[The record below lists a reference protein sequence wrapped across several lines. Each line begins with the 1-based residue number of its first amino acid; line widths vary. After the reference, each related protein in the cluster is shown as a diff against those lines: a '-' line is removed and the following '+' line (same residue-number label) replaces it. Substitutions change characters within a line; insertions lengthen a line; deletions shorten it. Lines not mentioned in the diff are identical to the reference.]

1 LTPLAR
7 LRPYTYQIFLLA
19 YTPLG
24 LYADAHVANVYQQ
37 DALGVLTFGVLFA
50 VLRFSPREQR
60 RQVWLAV
67 LIATAGELY
76 FSLGVG
82 LYRYRFDNVP
92 LYVPAGHGLVYL
104 FALTAAATPLMLRR
118 RRLLV
123 GLALG
128 LATSWALFGVTLL
141 PLLTGRLDM
150 TGALLWPVFA
160 YFTLRSR
167 QAPVY
172 AAAFLMTSVLEL
184 FGTGFQNWTWQAI
197 APISH
202 LHQGNPPSVIAG
214 AYCLLD
220 AVVMRLSAVVG
231 GRARRQEGGRI
242 DGVVGLPE
250 LEVEVGA
257 GRVAGRPLAADDLA
271 LGDGV
276 PHLDRDPQ
284 EVPVERGQPAGVGD
298 DDVVAVPDQD
308 AVHIR
313 PTGQ

>member
-1 LTPLAR
+1 LDLITR
-7 LRPYTYQIFLLA
+7 LSPYRYQLFLLA

-37 DALGVLTFGVLFA
+37 YALGVLTFAVLIF
-50 VLRFSPREQR
+50 VLRFAPQAQR

-67 LIATAGELY
+67 LIATCGEVY

-92 LYVPAGHGLVYL
+92 LYVPAGHGLVYF

-123 GLALG
+123 GIALG
-128 LATSWALFGVTLL
+128 LATAWAVLGVTLL

-150 TGALLWPVFA
+150 TGALLWPVFV

-184 FGTGFQNWTWQAI
+184 FGTGFHNWTWQAI

-220 AVVMRLSAVVG
+220 AAVIWLSPRLWRTEALASRWRDAPAEADAG
-231 GRARRQEGGRI
+231 DLEPRAPAEI
-242 DGVVGLPE
+242 GLP
-250 LEVEVGA
+250 
-257 GRVAGRPLAADDLA
+257 
-271 LGDGV
+271 
-276 PHLDRDPQ
+276 
-284 EVPVERGQPAGVGD
+284 
-298 DDVVAVPDQD
+298 
-308 AVHIR
+308 
-313 PTGQ
+313 

>member
-1 LTPLAR
+1 LTFLTR
-7 LRPYTYQIFLLA
+7 LRPYRYQLFLLA

-37 DALGVLTFGVLFA
+37 YALGVLTFAVLFV
-50 VLRFSPREQR
+50 VLRLSPREQR

-67 LIATAGELY
+67 VIATAGELY

-82 LYRYRFDNVP
+82 LYRYRLDNVP
-92 LYVPAGHGLVYL
+92 LYVPAGHGLVYF
-104 FALTAAATPLMLRR
+104 FALTAAATPLMLRK

-128 LATSWALFGVTLL
+128 LATAWALLGVTVL
-141 PLLTGRLDM
+141 PLITGRLDM
-150 TGALLWPVFA
+150 TGALLWPIFA

-184 FGTGFQNWTWQAI
+184 FGTGFHNWTWQAI

-220 AVVMRLSAVVG
+220 AAVMRLTKLHPLRRFSPSPRGGEGREGRNSDRKVDVG
-231 GRARRQEGGRI
+231 TDQ
-242 DGVVGLPE
+242 GLPTIPE
-250 LEVEVGA
+250 PPGEPG
-257 GRVAGRPLAADDLA
+257 PA
-271 LGDGV
+271 LV
-276 PHLDRDPQ
+276 PTLPSPFHGEGSSTD
-284 EVPVERGQPAGVGD
+284 
-298 DDVVAVPDQD
+298 
-308 AVHIR
+308 
-313 PTGQ
+313 

>member
-1 LTPLAR
+1 MLKR
-7 LRPYTYQIFLLA
+7 LRPYSYQLFLLA

-37 DALGVLTFGVLFA
+37 DLLGALTFGVLILA
-50 VLRFSPREQR
+50 LRLAPPAQR

-67 LIATAGELY
+67 AIATCGELY

-92 LYVPAGHGLVYL
+92 LYVPAGHGLVYF
-104 FALTAAATPLMLRR
+104 FALTAATTPLLVAR

-123 GLALG
+123 GAALVLATAWALLG
-128 LATSWALFGVTLL
+128 LTLL
-141 PLLTGRLDM
+141 PLLTGRVDM

-172 AAAFLMTSVLEL
+172 AAAFLMTSLLEL

-197 APISH
+197 APVTH

-220 AVVMRLSAVVG
+220 AAVIWLSPRLAT
-231 GRARRQEGGRI
+231 
-242 DGVVGLPE
+242 LWP
-250 LEVEVGA
+250 
-257 GRVAGRPLAADDLA
+257 GRP
-271 LGDGV
+271 
-276 PHLDRDPQ
+276 
-284 EVPVERGQPAGVGD
+284 EPVEEA
-298 DDVVAVPDQD
+298 A
-308 AVHIR
+308 
-313 PTGQ
+313 

>member
-1 LTPLAR
+1 MAPLTRLA
-7 LRPYTYQIFLLA
+7 PYRYQLFLLA

-24 LYADAHVANVYQQ
+24 LYADSRVANVYEQY
-37 DALGVLTFGVLFA
+37 ALGVLTFAVLVF
-50 VLRFSPREQR
+50 VLRFAPAAQR

-67 LIATAGELY
+67 LIATCGELY

-104 FALTAAATPLMLRR
+104 FALTAAATPLMLRW

-128 LATSWALFGVTLL
+128 LATGWALLGVTVL
-141 PLLTGRLDM
+141 PLLTGRLDV

-160 YFTLRSR
+160 YFTVRSR

-220 AVVMRLSAVVG
+220 AAVIRLS
-231 GRARRQEGGRI
+231 RL
-242 DGVVGLPE
+242 LPSP
-250 LEVEVGA
+250 LASPFIHYPLA
-257 GRVAGRPLAADDLA
+257 GRVRVGRNNNPKLA
-271 LGDGV
+271 V
-276 PHLDRDPQ
+276 
-284 EVPVERGQPAGVGD
+284 
-298 DDVVAVPDQD
+298 VPD
-308 AVHIR
+308 VSV
-313 PTGQ
+313 PTAPEQPVALDPGLPVAPP

>member
-1 LTPLAR
+1 MYAR
-7 LRPYTYQIFLLA
+7 FRPYGYQLFLLV

-24 LYADAHVANVYQQ
+24 LYADAHVANVWEQT
-37 DALGVLTFGVLFA
+37 ALGVLTFLVLFG
-50 VLRFSPREQR
+50 VLRFAPPAQR

-67 LIATAGELY
+67 AIATCGELY

-104 FALTAAATPLMLRR
+104 FALTAAATPLMIAR

-123 GLALG
+123 GLALAV
-128 LATSWALFGVTLL
+128 ATAWALLGVTVF
-141 PLLTGRLDM
+141 PLFTGRVDM

-184 FGTGFQNWTWQAI
+184 FGTGFHNWTWQAV

-202 LHQGNPPSVIAG
+202 LQQGNPPSVIAG

-220 AVVMRLSAVVG
+220 AAVLRLGPRLPSLEPLRQ
-231 GRARRQEGGRI
+231 RAMGSVRRFVTAI
-242 DGVVGLPE
+242 SS
-250 LEVEVGA
+250 
-257 GRVAGRPLAADDLA
+257 
-271 LGDGV
+271 
-276 PHLDRDPQ
+276 
-284 EVPVERGQPAGVGD
+284 
-298 DDVVAVPDQD
+298 
-308 AVHIR
+308 
-313 PTGQ
+313 

>member
-1 LTPLAR
+1 MNLLTR
-7 LRPYTYQIFLLA
+7 LRPRLGPYRYQLFLLA

-24 LYADAHVANVYQQ
+24 LYADSRVANVYQQ
-37 DALGVLTFGVLFA
+37 YALGVLTFAVLFF
-50 VLRFSPREQR
+50 VLRFAPPAQR

-67 LIATAGELY
+67 LIATCGELY

-92 LYVPAGHGLVYL
+92 LYVPAGHGLVYF

-128 LATSWALFGVTLL
+128 LATGWALLGVTVL
-141 PLLTGRLDM
+141 PLLTGRLDV

-220 AVVMRLSAVVG
+220 AAVIGLSRLLPSPRESSLNPSPPTSPFSPSPVG
-231 GRARRQEGGRI
+231 GRARVGPNSGPKPAVVPEL
-242 DGVVGLPE
+242 GVSTSTEEPVAVDPGLP
-250 LEVEVGA
+250 
-257 GRVAGRPLAADDLA
+257 VAP
-271 LGDGV
+271 
-276 PHLDRDPQ
+276 P
-284 EVPVERGQPAGVGD
+284 
-298 DDVVAVPDQD
+298 
-308 AVHIR
+308 
-313 PTGQ
+313 

>member
-1 LTPLAR
+1 LTSPTR
-7 LRPYTYQIFLLA
+7 LRPYRYQLFLLA

-37 DALGVLTFGVLFA
+37 YALGVLTFGVLFF
-50 VLRFSPREQR
+50 VLRFAPREQR

-67 LIATAGELY
+67 VIATLGELY

-92 LYVPAGHGLVYL
+92 LYVPAGHGLVYF

-128 LATSWALFGVTLL
+128 LATAWALLGVTVL
-141 PLLTGRLDM
+141 PLITGRLDM
-150 TGALLWPVFA
+150 TGALLWPIFA

-184 FGTGFQNWTWQAI
+184 FGTGFHNWTWQAI

-220 AVVMRLSAVVG
+220 AAVMRLTKLHPLRRFSPSPRSGEGREGRNSARKVDVG
-231 GRARRQEGGRI
+231 TNQGLSTVPEPPGEPGPALVPTLPSPFHGEGSSS
-242 DGVVGLPE
+242 D
-250 LEVEVGA
+250 
-257 GRVAGRPLAADDLA
+257 
-271 LGDGV
+271 
-276 PHLDRDPQ
+276 
-284 EVPVERGQPAGVGD
+284 
-298 DDVVAVPDQD
+298 
-308 AVHIR
+308 
-313 PTGQ
+313 

>member
-1 LTPLAR
+1 LTLYTR
-7 LRPYTYQIFLLA
+7 LRPYRYQLFLLA

-37 DALGVLTFGVLFA
+37 YALGALTFA
-50 VLRFSPREQR
+50 VLFFVLRFAPREQR

-67 LIATAGELY
+67 VIATCGELY

-92 LYVPAGHGLVYL
+92 LYVPAGHGLVYF

-128 LATSWALFGVTLL
+128 LATAWALLGVTVL

-150 TGALLWPVFA
+150 TGALLWPIFA

-167 QAPVY
+167 KAPVY

-184 FGTGFQNWTWQAI
+184 FGTGFHNWTWQAI

-220 AVVMRLSAVVG
+220 AAVMRLSGLLPSALI
-231 GRARRQEGGRI
+231 GRGQRPTSPTRQFSPSPLCGE
-242 DGVVGLPE
+242 
-250 LEVEVGA
+250 
-257 GRVAGRPLAADDLA
+257 GRVGRNSGGKLRRRKTPAPVDEPKEQPE
-271 LGDGV
+271 GV
-276 PHLDRDPQ
+276 PASP
-284 EVPVERGQPAGVGD
+284 PWPS
-298 DDVVAVPDQD
+298 P
-308 AVHIR
+308 
-313 PTGQ
+313 

>member
-1 LTPLAR
+1 MTLVQR
-7 LRPYTYQIFLLA
+7 LRPYRYQLFLLA

-24 LYADAHVANVYQQ
+24 LFADAHTTSVLQQ
-37 DALGVLTFGVLFA
+37 YALGVLTFAVLYS
-50 VLRFSPREQR
+50 VLRFSPPEQR

-67 LIATAGELY
+67 AIATCGELY

-82 LYRYRFDNVP
+82 LYRYRYDNVP

-104 FALTAAATPLMLRR
+104 FALTAARTPLMLAR

-128 LATSWALFGVTLL
+128 LATTWALLGLTLL
-141 PLLTGRLDM
+141 PLLTGRVDM
-150 TGALLWPVFA
+150 TGALLWPLFA
-160 YFTLRSR
+160 YFALRSR

-184 FGTGFQNWTWQAI
+184 FGTGFGNWTWQAV

-220 AVVMRLSAVVG
+220 AAVLRLAPRLPSLGAI
-231 GRARRQEGGRI
+231 RARISPGATAKEPRS
-242 DGVVGLPE
+242 LPA
-250 LEVEVGA
+250 GA
-257 GRVAGRPLAADDLA
+257 G
-271 LGDGV
+271 
-276 PHLDRDPQ
+276 
-284 EVPVERGQPAGVGD
+284 E
-298 DDVVAVPDQD
+298 
-308 AVHIR
+308 
-313 PTGQ
+313 

>member
-1 LTPLAR
+1 VGVIRR
-7 LRPYTYQIFLLA
+7 LRPYAYQLFLLA

-24 LYADAHVANVYQQ
+24 LYADRQVANVWQQ
-37 DALGVLTFGVLFA
+37 AALGVLTFAVLVV
-50 VLRFSPREQR
+50 VLRFAPPQQR

-67 LIATAGELY
+67 AIATCGELY

-104 FALTAAATPLMLRR
+104 FALTAATTPLMIAR

-123 GLALG
+123 GAAVV
-128 LATSWALFGVTLL
+128 LATTWALLGVTLL
-141 PLLTGRLDM
+141 PLLTGRVDM
-150 TGALLWPVFA
+150 TGALLWPLFA

-197 APISH
+197 APLTH
-202 LHQGNPPSVIAG
+202 LQQGNPPSVIAG

-220 AVVMRLSAVVG
+220 AAVIRLSP
-231 GRARRQEGGRI
+231 RLARLWPDPAQPIE
-242 DGVVGLPE
+242 E
-250 LEVEVGA
+250 
-257 GRVAGRPLAADDLA
+257 AA
-271 LGDGV
+271 
-276 PHLDRDPQ
+276 
-284 EVPVERGQPAGVGD
+284 
-298 DDVVAVPDQD
+298 
-308 AVHIR
+308 
-313 PTGQ
+313 

>member
-1 LTPLAR
+1 LSFLTQ
-7 LRPYTYQIFLLA
+7 LRPYRYQLFLLA

-37 DALGVLTFGVLFA
+37 FGLGLLTFA
-50 VLRFSPREQR
+50 VLFFVLRFAPPLQR

-67 LIATAGELY
+67 LIATCGELY
-76 FSLGVG
+76 FSVGIG
-82 LYRYRFDNVP
+82 LYRYRFDNLP
-92 LYVPAGHGLVYL
+92 LYVPAGHGLVYF

-123 GLALG
+123 ALS
-128 LATSWALFGVTLL
+128 LVIATTWALLGVTLL

-150 TGALLWPVFA
+150 TGALLWPLLA

-184 FGTGFQNWTWQAI
+184 CGTGFHNWTWQAI

-220 AVVMRLSAVVG
+220 AAVMRLTRQRAPLLDPPLGSLETSAEEALEPVG
-231 GRARRQEGGRI
+231 GG
-242 DGVVGLPE
+242 P
-250 LEVEVGA
+250 A
-257 GRVAGRPLAADDLA
+257 GR
-271 LGDGV
+271 
-276 PHLDRDPQ
+276 
-284 EVPVERGQPAGVGD
+284 
-298 DDVVAVPDQD
+298 
-308 AVHIR
+308 
-313 PTGQ
+313 

>member
-1 LTPLAR
+1 LDLINR
-7 LRPYTYQIFLLA
+7 LRPYRYQLFLLA

-24 LYADAHVANVYQQ
+24 LYADAHVENVYQQ
-37 DALGVLTFGVLFA
+37 YALGALTFA
-50 VLRFSPREQR
+50 VLIFVLRFAPRQQR

-67 LIATAGELY
+67 LIATCGELY

-92 LYVPAGHGLVYL
+92 LYVPAGHGLVYF
-104 FALTAAATPLMLRR
+104 FALTAAATPLMLHR

-128 LATSWALFGVTLL
+128 LATAWALLGVTVL

-150 TGALLWPVFA
+150 TGALLWPIFA

-184 FGTGFQNWTWQAI
+184 FGTGFHNWTWQAI
-197 APISH
+197 APMSH

-220 AVVMRLSAVVG
+220 AAVMRL
-231 GRARRQEGGRI
+231 
-242 DGVVGLPE
+242 LPS
-250 LEVEVGA
+250 
-257 GRVAGRPLAADDLA
+257 RPASNPD
-271 LGDGV
+271 
-276 PHLDRDPQ
+276 
-284 EVPVERGQPAGVGD
+284 QPASSPSPLLAGVGLST
-298 DDVVAVPDQD
+298 VPQPPPEPESGLR
-308 AVHIR
+308 AA
-313 PTGQ
+313 PQTALGAELGLPAAPP

>member
-1 LTPLAR
+1 LSWQALTLLTR
-7 LRPYTYQIFLLA
+7 LRPYRYQLFLLA

-24 LYADAHVANVYQQ
+24 LYADARVANVYQQ
-37 DALGVLTFGVLFA
+37 YALGVLTFAVLFLA
-50 VLRFSPREQR
+50 LRFAPPEQR

-67 LIATAGELY
+67 LIATCGELY

-92 LYVPAGHGLVYL
+92 LYVPAGHGLVYF

-128 LATSWALFGVTLL
+128 LATTWALLGVTLL

-150 TGALLWPVFA
+150 TGALLWPIFA
-160 YFTLRSR
+160 YFTVRSR

-184 FGTGFQNWTWQAI
+184 FGTGFHNWTWQAI

-220 AVVMRLSAVVG
+220 AAVMRILPSRPAPFPSQQAMSPSPLVG
-231 GRARRQEGGRI
+231 R
-242 DGVVGLPE
+242 
-250 LEVEVGA
+250 
-257 GRVAGRPLAADDLA
+257 
-271 LGDGV
+271 
-276 PHLDRDPQ
+276 
-284 EVPVERGQPAGVGD
+284 AGVGPNSD
-298 DDVVAVPDQD
+298 SEPLVGAD
-308 AVHIR
+308 IGL
-313 PTGQ
+313 PTAPP

>member
-1 LTPLAR
+1 MPTR
-7 LRPYTYQIFLLA
+7 T
-19 YTPLG
+19 
-24 LYADAHVANVYQQ
+24 ANVYQQ
-37 DALGVLTFGVLFA
+37 YALGVLTFAVLFF
-50 VLRFSPREQR
+50 VLRFAPREQR

-67 LIATAGELY
+67 VIATCGELY

-92 LYVPAGHGLVYL
+92 LYVPAGHGLVYF

-128 LATSWALFGVTLL
+128 LATAWALLGVTVL
-141 PLLTGRLDM
+141 PLLTGRLDV
-150 TGALLWPVFA
+150 TGALLWPIFA

-184 FGTGFQNWTWQAI
+184 FGTGFHNWTWQAV

-220 AVVMRLSAVVG
+220 AAVMWLTRFPS
-231 GRARRQEGGRI
+231 
-242 DGVVGLPE
+242 PFM
-250 LEVEVGA
+250 
-257 GRVAGRPLAADDLA
+257 GRVRVGVPDPDGGGWGGTGAQKARPPGGQVPEAARLPTLA
-271 LGDGV
+271 LPRKWGGES
-276 PHLDRDPQ
+276 LEQSR
-284 EVPVERGQPAGVGD
+284 
-298 DDVVAVPDQD
+298 
-308 AVHIR
+308 
-313 PTGQ
+313 